1 MLSQNKILSSLYTY
15 KNQYKEQYGIEDI
28 GIFGSYARNTA
39 NENSDVD
46 VFVKL
51 KHSNLFLL
59 SRMRLELEELFGVH
73 TDIVQVRNKMNHYLK
88 KHIEEEAISVQ

>member
-1 MLSQNKILSSLYTY
+1 MPNQNQILSSLQTY
-15 KNQYKEQYGIEDI
+15 KNRYKDEYGIEDI

-59 SRMRLELEELFGVH
+59 SRMRIELEELFGVH
-73 TDIVQVRNKMNHYLK
+73 TDIVQLRDKMNLYLK
-88 KHIEEEAISVQ
+88 RHIEEEAIRA

>member
-1 MLSQNKILSSLYTY
+1 MPERNQILLSLQNY
-15 KNQYKEQYGIEDI
+15 KNKYQDKYGIEEI
-28 GIFGSYARNTA
+28 GLFGSYAKNTA

-59 SRMRLELEELFGVH
+59 SRMRIELEELFGVH
-73 TDIVQVRNKMNHYLK
+73 TDIVQLRDKMNSYLK
-88 KHIEEEAISVQ
+88 KHIEEEAIRA